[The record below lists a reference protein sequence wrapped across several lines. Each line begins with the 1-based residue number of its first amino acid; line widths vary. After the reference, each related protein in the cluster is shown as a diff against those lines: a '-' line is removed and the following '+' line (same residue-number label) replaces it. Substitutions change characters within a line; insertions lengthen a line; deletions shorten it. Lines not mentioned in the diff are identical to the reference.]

1 MDGEKDLE
9 DLQSNPLFLDL
20 KPDIVGTLVEHGE
33 VCDFAAASYLI
44 RQGKAGTSIFLIQE
58 GSVSVV
64 VEVSGN
70 RKTVLLR
77 DLRRNEGVD
86 EDKLNI
92 ETPDPK
98 EQWHIDIRPWRPQ

>member
-9 DLQSNPLFLDL
+9 DLRTNPLFLDL
-20 KPDIVGTLVEHGE
+20 RPDIVGTLLEHGE

-70 RKTVLLR
+70 AVEVAQLGAGTLLGEISLFVMYR
-77 DLRRNEGVD
+77 IPR
-86 EDKLNI
+86 
-92 ETPDPK
+92 T
-98 EQWHIDIRPWRPQ
+98 